1 MTERNRLLRQLGA
14 PVAAAALLLAAM
26 ATFAIFYFSRPLV
39 IAVRNIGTQDM
50 HRVIVFV
57 TGDSQPLGDIG
68 AGDEATTPVTPTGD
82 SHVEIE
88 WTEPT
93 GKRARQTAGCYFGPG
108 FSGRIEVHVAD
119 GKIRAIVDDTDI

>member
-1 MTERNRLLRQLGA
+1 MWPRRGNREGESSGLW
-14 PVAAAALLLAAM
+14 
-26 ATFAIFYFSRPLV
+26 PLV
-39 IAVRNIGTQDM
+39 GGHKRLGEALPTHSLRKRTFLCDIGLLQSAVDIG
-50 HRVIVFV
+50 
-57 TGDSQPLGDIG
+57 IG